1 MNSFQPVS
9 MYDATLAVSIV
20 EDARTALQKILCG
33 LLGEES
39 SSPKMLSPV
48 AGCGGGH
55 EGEHYEGNET
65 FGTPASSA

>member
-1 MNSFQPVS
+1 MDKFQPVG
-9 MYDATLAVSIV
+9 MYDATLAASIT
-20 EDARTALQKILCG
+20 EDARTVLQKILGG
-33 LLGEES
+33 LLGEEL